1 MKTFYLLTCCFCFSV
16 CTLQAQKQPEIR
28 KRAYVDS
35 AGRFYQQADLPTYIL
50 VATAPDETPTA
61 LHPSVD
67 SRRLASKAIQLD
79 GHGVH
84 NLSHYDAN
92 SGQKEIY
99 QIYADGMAPVSSVAF
114 QKAPHYAK
122 DTRQYY
128 GKNLTVVLTARDEMS
143 GLNGI
148 FHSLNEQAYTT
159 YAPVSFAQEGSYT
172 YRYYA
177 TDNVG
182 NAERVKT
189 NQFIVDLSA
198 PRTYHNIVGISSDS
212 VISTN
217 STIYLTPTDSLS
229 GVAETYYRFDNEK
242 FKPYSKGNIAF
253 QYLNDGEHT
262 LTYYSIDHVT
272 NQETVR
278 AVSFYLDKTAP
289 ITSADVLGDR
299 FLAGNKVYFSGRTKL
314 KLTAVDNKS
323 GIKRLVYSIDKGS
336 FVDYQ
341 DPFYLPNKSGIHS
354 VDYYAVDN
362 TENTTDKDSYMH
374 NAGIIYVDL
383 TGPIL
388 SHSFT
393 GEIFQKGDTTYIGK
407 TTQLQLAAT
416 DPESGL
422 QYISYSVDNTKEE
435 TRYKQPFALQGGGLH
450 TVNYFGYDNVNN
462 RNISQ
467 FLIRLDDQAPE
478 IYYNFSVPLI
488 NEDTDTKEADKKGE
502 VFTYPSYLAIFVGA
516 ADKETG
522 VNTIT
527 YSINKG
533 PETPYAL
540 PIRGFKKR
548 KEYTIKVTAT
558 DLLGNKSTQEIRFRT
573 GKY

>member
-1 MKTFYLLTCCFCFSV
+1 MRIFYFFICIGCLYTGIV
-16 CTLQAQKQPEIR
+16 QAQQQPKSN
-28 KRAYVDS
+28 KRTYVDS
-35 AGRFYQQADLPTYIL
+35 TGRFYQQADLPTYIL
-50 VATAPDETPTA
+50 VATSPDETPTA
-61 LHPSVD
+61 LHPSVANQ
-67 SRRLASKAIQLD
+67 RLTSKAIQLD

-92 SGQKEIY
+92 SGQKEIF
-99 QIYADGMAPVSSVAF
+99 QIHADGVAPVTSVSF
-114 QKAPHYAK
+114 QKAPHY
-122 DTRQYY
+122 TRESRQYY
-128 GKNLTVVLTARDEMS
+128 GKNLTVALTSKDEMS
-143 GLNGI
+143 GLNGV
-148 FHSLNEQAYTT
+148 FHSLNEQVYSPYSPIRLTE
-159 YAPVSFAQEGSYT
+159 EGSYA

-182 NAERVKT
+182 NAESVKT
-189 NQFIVDLSA
+189 SQFIVDLSA
-198 PRTYHNIVGISSDS
+198 PHTYHNMVGISSDS

-229 GVAETYYRFDNEK
+229 GVAETFYRFDTEK
-242 FKPYSKGNIAF
+242 FKPYTKGNIAF
-253 QYLNDGEHT
+253 QYLSDGDHT
-262 LTYYSIDHVT
+262 LTYYSIDHVS
-272 NQETVR
+272 NQESMRT
-278 AVSFYLDKTAP
+278 VSFYLDKTAP

-299 FLAGNKVYFSGRTKL
+299 FLVGTKIYFSGRTKL

-323 GIKRLVYSIDKGS
+323 GIKKLVYSIDKGS

-383 TGPIL
+383 TGPAL
-388 SHSFT
+388 SHSFK
-393 GEIFQKGDTTYIGK
+393 GETFQKGDTTYIGK
-407 TTQLQLAAT
+407 TTQVQLTAT

-422 QYISYSVDNTKEE
+422 QYISYNVDSENEE
-435 TRYKQPFALQGGGLH
+435 IRYKQPFALQGSGLH
-450 TVNYFGYDNVNN
+450 TIHYFGYDNVNN
-462 RNISQ
+462 RNVGQ
-467 FLIRLDDQAPE
+467 FLLRLDDQAPE

-488 NEDTDTKEADKKGE
+488 NEPASGEKAGKKEDIL
-502 VFTYPSYLAIFVGA
+502 TYPSYLALFVGA

-533 PETPYAL
+533 KETPYAM

-548 KEYTIKVTAT
+548 KEYTIRVTAT